1 MRIMPETKRSTIYFD
16 PALHRALRMKAAVND
31 LSISEIVNRAV
42 RDSLDEDAAD
52 LAIFEER
59 KNEPTIPFED
69 VVRDL
74 KRRGKL

>member
-1 MRIMPETKRSTIYFD
+1 MFIMPEMKRATIYFE
-16 PALHRALRMKAAVND
+16 PEIHRALRTMAAESNV
-31 LSISEIVNRAV
+31 SISEFVNRAV

-59 KNEPTIPFED
+59 KNDRTRPYEEFAREM
-69 VVRDL
+69 

>member
-1 MRIMPETKRSTIYFD
+1 MPDLKRATIYFD
-16 PALHRALRMKAAVND
+16 PGLHRALRMKAAVND
-31 LSISEIVNRAV
+31 VSISEIVNRAV

-59 KNEPTIPFED
+59 KNEPTIPFEE